1 MENFLPTS
9 PFMFKMGRTV
19 VMRHTFYKH
28 PERKHQLISVR
39 DIGRAG
45 AKAFVEG
52 PEWMGG
58 TIRLA
63 GDGLTVKEI
72 DQVFREASISPL
84 AFVVG
89 RVIMG

>member
-1 MENFLPTS
+1 
-9 PFMFKMGRTV
+9 
-19 VMRHTFYKH
+19 
-28 PERKHQLISVR
+28 
-39 DIGRAG
+39 
-45 AKAFVEG
+45 
-52 PEWMGG
+52 MGG